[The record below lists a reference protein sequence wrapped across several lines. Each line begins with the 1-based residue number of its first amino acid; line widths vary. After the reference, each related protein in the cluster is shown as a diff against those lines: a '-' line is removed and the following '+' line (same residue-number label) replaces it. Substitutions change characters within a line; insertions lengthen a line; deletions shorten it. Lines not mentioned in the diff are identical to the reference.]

1 MGLEV
6 SFMEIN
12 LTMLTF
18 SGHPYNMLNILRKE
32 LWLLLL
38 INALVDYV
46 N

>member
-18 SGHPYNMLNILRKE
+18 SGHPYNMLNILWEE
-32 LWLLLL
+32 LWSVVVVVVV
-38 INALVDYV
+38 VDK
-46 N
+46 